1 MPWYKGNLH
10 THTNKSDGDS
20 SPEDVVN
27 WYEKNQYNFLVL
39 SDHNHLTILEKDDA
53 NILLIPGE
61 EITLNVP
68 YSIHVNAIGI
78 KKVIEPTIRST
89 KVKTLQANIDN
100 IITAGG
106 LAEINHPNFRWAL
119 NEKDLVQVRGAH
131 FLEVFNGNFNSHNYG
146 GGRVKSVEEMWDEML
161 SNKIQIWGVA
171 VDDSHHFK
179 EEFAPHRYNPGRG
192 WIEVFAKNLSINNIL
207 ESMKNGNFYFSTGVK
222 FNEII
227 IEKEKIE
234 LKISGDYFNQGLSN
248 NLVTNSKYTTQLIS
262 NGGEIIEEING
273 KKAKFS
279 IPKIT
284 DNDDYKY
291 YRTKTISSTG
301 SVGWTQPLFI

>member
-1 MPWYKGNLH
+1 MSWYKGNLH

-27 WYEKNQYNFLVL
+27 WYEKNKYDFLVL
-39 SDHNHLTILEKDDA
+39 SDHNHLTILEKDDT

-78 KKVIEPTIRST
+78 KKVIEPTIRAN
-89 KVKTLQANIDN
+89 KAKTLQANIDN
-100 IITAGG
+100 ILTAGG

-119 NEKDLVQVRGAH
+119 SEDDLVQIRGAH
-131 FLEVFNGNFNSHNYG
+131 FLEIFNGNFNTHNYG
-146 GGRVKSVEEMWDEML
+146 GGGKKSAEGMWDEML
-161 SNKIQIWGVA
+161 SKKIQIWGVA

-179 EEFAPHRYNPGRG
+179 EEFAPSRHNPGRG
-192 WIEVFAKNLSINNIL
+192 WVEVFAENLSTNSIL

-222 FNEII
+222 FKEII
-227 IEKEKIE
+227 IDKEKIE
-234 LKISGDYFNQGLSN
+234 LKIIGDDVNEGLAN
-248 NLVTNSKYTTQLIS
+248 TLITDSKYTTQLIS
-262 NGGEIIEEING
+262 KNGEIIEESYG
-273 KKAKFS
+273 KKVNFS

-284 DNDDYKY
+284 NSEDYIY
-291 YRTKTISSTG
+291 FRTKTISSTG